1 MPTTIPYDPRL
12 TLGNIVPDDRIQ
24 TQLKIGALS
33 AAIDAAQ
40 DALNDQLL
48 LKRSLQMTVQEISN
62 LGIDPKDLI
71 ATIKDVDK
79 AITDA
84 AKAYAA
90 TAADNFKAIAEVKKG
105 ATGAAAANSLSF
117 EIESPI
123 DYVRSELKQ
132 IPLAADGLKLEC
144 QYFSFDENVQS
155 SEDTM
160 NSMKAFIS
168 ASTSFMGGQR
178 SSEVSGT
185 AMSQTNSQRQNHD
198 IEGTLVITASVTH
211 KMASMW
217 APFFIDVDKGIRAW
231 NEMFKDDHIDMDNAA
246 SMSAIEAEDAQG
258 QPKFYNI
265 LSGATFGSSFVG
277 MVHVLK
283 ASSTQSSQTMLS
295 AAASLQAQMTTGSWF
310 ASAKGGFGVDRS
322 FSDSVK
328 NLLSQ
333 QNIQSHVSL
342 VCMGIIPT
350 IEANTVEIVV
360 KGFTNFS
367 PDQTMGQLATLQN
380 ATADSQSSVT
390 QAASAARTG
399 AQMVSLETAKMKAAV
414 SAVGDL
420 DSEQNKMLDINSMMV
435 AFTDFVN
442 KAIAGNCGVPIN
454 YYLKPIT
461 KKQLAQMWISKYL
474 PGKYITSAGD
484 DSTPTTP
491 GGGGTGGSGNTR
503 P

>member
-12 TLGNIVPDDRIQ
+12 TLGNIVPNDRI
-24 TQLKIGALS
+24 TTLLAVGALS
-33 AAIDAAQ
+33 AAIDDTQ
-40 DALNDQLL
+40 DALNNELL
-48 LKRSLQMTVQEISN
+48 LKRSLQMTIQELSN
-62 LGIDPKDLI
+62 MGVDPKPVMDKL
-71 ATIKDVDK
+71 ADVDK

-84 AKAYAA
+84 ATKYATTAA
-90 TAADNFKAIAEVKKG
+90 TNFPKIAETLRGKDGG
-105 ATGAAAANSLSF
+105 AESNKVSF

-132 IPLAADGLKLEC
+132 IPLAADSLKLDA

-160 NSMKAFIS
+160 ASMKAFIS
-168 ASTSFMGGQR
+168 ANTSFMGTKRSAQATSSAMDQTSRQR
-178 SSEVSGT
+178 E
-185 AMSQTNSQRQNHD
+185 NHN
-198 IEGTLVITASVTH
+198 IEGTLVITCNVTH

-231 NEMFKDDHIDMDNAA
+231 NEMFKDDHIDMTDSA
-246 SMSAIEAEDAQG
+246 SMMAIEKQDASG
-258 QPKFYNI
+258 EPKYYNI

-283 ASSTQSSQTMLS
+283 SSSTQSSQSMIS
-295 AAASLQAQMTTGSWF
+295 AAATLQAQMTTGSWF
-310 ASAKGGFGVDRS
+310 ASASGGFGVDSS
-322 FSDSVK
+322 FSNSVK

-350 IEANTVEIVV
+350 IEANTVEVVV
-360 KGFTNFS
+360 KGFTDFS
-367 PDQTMGQLATLQN
+367 PDKTMGQLATLQN
-380 ATADSQSSVT
+380 ATAADQSSVT

-399 AQMVSLETAKMKAAV
+399 GQMVALETAKMQAAV
-414 SAVGDL
+414 AGVGKL
-420 DSEQNKMLDINSMMV
+420 DAEQNKMLDINSMMT

-474 PGKYITSAGD
+474 PGQYVTSAGD
-484 DSTPTTP
+484 DQAANNPKP
-491 GGGGTGGSGNTR
+491 PAEG
-503 P
+503 